1 MIDEI
6 RIPLGRRGLATA
18 MLLGLALTGCTRPE
32 GLDKRQDVISSRL
45 DVAPFYSEA
54 YEGRL
59 DCPGCGHGRADSE
72 LVLYRERRTGTPA
85 GYQLNQR
92 YPLDPADRRSLV
104 ETSHHGRWSIMQNG
118 ASPRDQP
125 VYRFEPD
132 DPTRHVFL
140 LEQVDRD
147 TLMARGGAGQTGVV
161 GLRRSVASARGD
173 LSVTEADSGLP
184 IAIQVGQTLT
194 VSLAA
199 DASGRFDWRLVAPPD
214 GALEPLGSPM
224 RVAAGQVR
232 QQVENDSTAVWQF
245 LGSHPGEIV
254 LRFELSSL
262 SESLISSSRV
272 VRYPVRVQ

>member
-1 MIDEI
+1 MIDEM
-6 RIPLGRRGLATA
+6 RIPLGRRGLAA
-18 MLLGLALTGCTRPE
+18 AVLLGLALIGCTRPE
-32 GLDKRQDVISSRL
+32 GLDRRQDVISSRL

-59 DCPGCGHGRADSE
+59 ACPACGGGRVDSE

-92 YPLDPADRRSLV
+92 YQRDPADRRPVV
-104 ETSHHGRWSIMQNG
+104 EASHHGRWSIMQNG

-132 DPTRHVFL
+132 DPTQHAFL

-147 TLMARGGAGQTGVV
+147 TLMARDEVGRPEAA
-161 GLRRSVASARGD
+161 GLRRSAAPVRGD

-184 IAIQVGQTLT
+184 VAIQVGQTLT

-199 DASGRFDWRLVAPPD
+199 DAGGRFDWRLVTSPED
-214 GALEPLGSPM
+214 ALEPLGSPM
-224 RVAAGQVR
+224 RVATGRVR

-245 LGSHPGEIV
+245 LGRHPGDIV
-254 LRFELSSL
+254 LRFESSSL
-262 SESLISSSRV
+262 AEPGHSPPRV
-272 VRYPVRVQ
+272 VRYPVRVR